1 MVACSCNTIVTD
13 KLWLWRPK
21 YLADILLKMNEV
33 SQLPPR
39 KILTV
44 FVPIIKFEPSSEN
57 ENFEKLLSTTESL
70 TASQC
75 LKTF

>member
-1 MVACSCNTIVTD
+1 MVACSCNTIFTD
-13 KLWLWRPK
+13 KLWLLTLK
-21 YLADILLKMNEV
+21 YLADILLKINEV
-33 SQLPPR
+33 RQLPPR

-57 ENFEKLLSTTESL
+57 ENFENFLSTTESL
-70 TASQC
+70 TASPC

>member
-1 MVACSCNTIVTD
+1 MVACSCNTIFTD
-13 KLWLWRPK
+13 KLWLLTPK

-44 FVPIIKFEPSSEN
+44 FVPITKFESSSEN
-57 ENFEKLLSTTESL
+57 ENFEKFLSTTESL
-70 TASQC
+70 TASPC